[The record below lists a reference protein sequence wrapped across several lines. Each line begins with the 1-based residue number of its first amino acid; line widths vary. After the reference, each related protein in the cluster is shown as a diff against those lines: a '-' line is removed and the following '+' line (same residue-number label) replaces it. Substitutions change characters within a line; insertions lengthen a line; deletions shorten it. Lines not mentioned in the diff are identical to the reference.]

1 MGSGREFSVR
11 RRGVGKTI
19 KGYKGVEGVRGKDGS
34 WGERELRRGQGNE

>member
-1 MGSGREFSVR
+1 MKWNGERKRIFSE
-11 RRGVGKTI
+11 KTI